1 MCPSLHPTL
10 SKYWPIGNRKICF
23 GQSKNCKG
31 QERKGSRPLQASSI
45 FGRHNVCPVCP
56 TVDQST
62 ASYAALDISTNE
74 NAALNIMGCFI
85 AFGWQQWL
93 GFSTPSRK
101 DTSIGS
107 VYRGKLISGN
117 KITAS

>member
-1 MCPSLHPTL
+1 MAENVSFTASNTL
-10 SKYWPIGNRKICF
+10 KVLANRKQTYVLANQKTAKDRRGKEVDLCRLV
-23 GQSKNCKG
+23 QSLG
-31 QERKGSRPLQASSI
+31 GTI
-45 FGRHNVCPVCP
+45 VCP

-62 ASYAALDISTNE
+62 ASYTALDISTNE